1 MTWSSPVRLN
11 HLIRSASLAWA
22 MISPQPFLNSY
33 SVPSEISAARVIVR
47 MPAVT
52 APVLAPATGAHAALR
67 VATRSRH
74 TLAWLMQYPP
84 ARLDAICGLPSRTS
98 LLANLDPEALGR
110 ATAQDSGNDQ
120 AVAPLGL

>member
-1 MTWSSPVRLN
+1 
-11 HLIRSASLAWA
+11 

-52 APVLAPATGAHAALR
+52 APWSAPATAAQAAR
-67 VATRSRH
+67 CHPERSRH

-98 LLANLDPEALGR
+98 LLANLDPEAPRR
-110 ATAQDSGNDQ
+110 ATAQDLSLIHISEPTRLLSISY
-120 AVAPLGL
+120 AVFCLKK